1 MKLGGGI
8 SDPLV
13 LVADPNTG
21 EFWGRFFFDISFF
34 FIVKM
39 FLLNVIAGIIIDA
52 FSELRDEL
60 Y

>member
-13 LVADPNTG
+13 LSANPNG
-21 EFWGRFFFDISFF
+21 GIFWGRFFFDISFF

-39 FLLNVIAGIIIDA
+39 VLLNVIAGIIIDA
-52 FSELRDEL
+52 FNELRDEL
-60 Y
+60 N